1 MMLQATDFKPV
12 TASIF
17 PSQTAEITLGKQHI
31 LGEHGAQVR
40 AAISQ
45 LPPEVTRLI
54 MGPYAEPRLS
64 LFSATE
70 AAIIQRELAVENA
83 AQEVNLDKKWLSG
96 AAPRSMNENSVGAE
110 DDWNLS
116 P

>member
-1 MMLQATDFKPV
+1 MLQATDFKPV

-17 PSQTAEITLGKQHI
+17 PSQSAEITLGKQHV
-31 LGEHGAQVR
+31 LAEHGAQVR

-45 LPPEVTRLI
+45 LPPEVTRLV
-54 MGPYAEPRLS
+54 MGPYAEPRVS
-64 LFSATE
+64 LFAATE

-83 AQEVNLDKKWLSG
+83 AQEVNLDKTWLSG
-96 AAPRSMNENSVGAE
+96 ASPRRISENAAGV
-110 DDWNLS
+110 DDEWNLS